1 MSDCMTT
8 TNKLIQVRMPQRL
21 VRVLD
26 RLSAEGIYSSRS
38 EAIIDGVRRLVLAY
52 EVEDPF
58 KKALLKSVM
67 GKTQP
72 RSIEDLRNIPDLQ
85 EILDGITGAF
95 GTDRIDEIIREVR
108 R

>member
-1 MSDCMTT
+1 MTT
-8 TNKLIQVRMPQRL
+8 TSKLVQVRMPQRL
-21 VRVLD
+21 VQVLD

-58 KKALLKSVM
+58 KKALLKSYM
-67 GKTQP
+67 GKTVQG
-72 RSIEDLRNIPDLQ
+72 SVEDLRNI
-85 EILDGITGAF
+85 LDPQDIMSGITEAF
-95 GTDRIDEIIREVR
+95 GTDCIDDIITEVR

>member
-1 MSDCMTT
+1 MTT

-21 VRVLD
+21 VQVLD

-58 KKALLKSVM
+58 KKALLNSYM
-67 GKTQP
+67 GKTAHG
-72 RSIEDLRNIPDLQ
+72 SIEDLRD
-85 EILDGITGAF
+85 ILNTQDIMIGITAAF
-95 GTDRIDEIIREVR
+95 GTECIDEIITEVR